1 MPTEHIDQF
10 LDALERMIDAQ
21 DEMWEE
27 EKYSNYREREKIQE
41 EKYIPAKQD
50 AREAFR
56 TAVLSLIAPTKLT

>member
-1 MPTEHIDQF
+1 MSTEHIDQF

-21 DEMWEE
+21 DDMWEE

-56 TAVLSLIAPTKLT
+56 NAVVSLIAPTKLT

>member
-1 MPTEHIDQF
+1 MSTEHIDQF

-56 TAVLSLIAPTKLT
+56 NAVVSLIAPTKLT